1 MSDYRKFQDM
11 NEFYRAFNRIK
22 GEVFKF
28 KELGSFGSPVLVYSF
43 DNNDDRNCIA
53 DFLEVWLK
61 SENIKYKIY
70 KDKNYG
76 GDEFY
81 IVIAK

>member
-11 NEFYRAFNRIK
+11 NEFYRAFNQIK
-22 GEVFKF
+22 GDVFKF
-28 KELGSFGSPVLVYSF
+28 KEFGSPVLVYSF

-70 KDKNYG
+70 KDKNYR

>member
-1 MSDYRKFQDM
+1 MIDYKKFQDT
-11 NEFYRAFNRIK
+11 NEFYRAFNQIK
-22 GEVFKF
+22 EDVFGF
-28 KELGSFGSPVLVYSF
+28 KEFDSPVLVYSF
-43 DNNDDRNCIA
+43 DNNDDRNYIA
-53 DFLEVWLK
+53 DFLEVWFK

>member
-1 MSDYRKFQDM
+1 MIDYRKFQDM
-11 NEFYRAFNRIK
+11 NEFYKAFNRIK

-28 KELGSFGSPVLVYSF
+28 KEFGSPVLVYSF
-43 DNNDDRNCIA
+43 DNNDDR
-53 DFLEVWLK
+53 
-61 SENIKYKIY
+61 IY

-81 IVIAK
+81 IVIVK

>member
-1 MSDYRKFQDM
+1 MIDYRKFQDM

-28 KELGSFGSPVLVYSF
+28 KEFGSPVLVYSF

-81 IVIAK
+81 IVIVK

>member
-1 MSDYRKFQDM
+1 MVDYKKFQDT
-11 NEFYRAFNRIK
+11 NEFYRAFNQIK
-22 GEVFKF
+22 EDVFGF
-28 KELGSFGSPVLVYSF
+28 KEFGSPVLVYSF
-43 DNNDDRNCIA
+43 DNNDDRNYIA
-53 DFLEVWLK
+53 DFLEVWFK

>member
-1 MSDYRKFQDM
+1 MIDYRKFQDM

-22 GEVFKF
+22 GEVFGF
-28 KELGSFGSPVLVYSF
+28 KEFGSPVLVYSF
-43 DNNDDRNCIA
+43 DNNDDRNYIA
-53 DFLEVWLK
+53 DFLEVWFK

>member
-1 MSDYRKFQDM
+1 MVDYKKFQDT
-11 NEFYRAFNRIK
+11 NEFYRAFNQIK
-22 GEVFKF
+22 EDVLGF
-28 KELGSFGSPVLVYSF
+28 KEFGSPVLVYSF
-43 DNNDDRNCIA
+43 DNNDDRNYIA
-53 DFLEVWLK
+53 DFLEVWFK

>member
-1 MSDYRKFQDM
+1 MIDYRKFQDM
-11 NEFYRAFNRIK
+11 NGFYRAFNRIK
-22 GEVFKF
+22 GEVFTF
-28 KELGSFGSPVLVYSF
+28 KEFGSPVLVYSF

-81 IVIAK
+81 IVIVK

>member
-1 MSDYRKFQDM
+1 MIDYRKFQDM

-22 GEVFKF
+22 GEALRF
-28 KELGSFGSPVLVYSF
+28 KEFGSPVLVYSF

-81 IVIAK
+81 IVIVK